1 MEPHP
6 DGTSVGGV
14 VKDKFES
21 ITVRR
26 GDTPV
31 FGIADWSDMGR
42 KKPVLWIQDS
52 ENCRVKVASFNDVSC
67 AKMFADLLVKL
78 FEKGGCGEEP

>member
-1 MEPHP
+1 M
-6 DGTSVGGV
+6 GGV

-21 ITVRR
+21 IMIRR

-42 KKPVLWIQDS
+42 KKPVLWIQDG
-52 ENCRVKVASFNDVSC
+52 ENCRVKVASFNDERS
-67 AKMFADLLVKL
+67 AKMFADVLVKL
-78 FEKGGCGEEP
+78 FEKGGNGEEH

>member
-1 MEPHP
+1 M
-6 DGTSVGGV
+6 GGV

-21 ITVRR
+21 IMIRR

-42 KKPVLWIQDS
+42 EKPVLWIQDS
-52 ENCRVKVASFNDVSC
+52 ENCRVKVASFNNENS
-67 AKMFADLLVKL
+67 ARMFADVLVKML
-78 FEKGGCGEEP
+78 DKGENGEEP

>member
-1 MEPHP
+1 ME
-6 DGTSVGGV
+6 
-14 VKDKFES
+14 DKLEC

-42 KKPVLWIQDS
+42 KKPVLWILGIQDG
-52 ENCRVKVASFNDVSC
+52 EFCRVKVASFNDERS
-67 AKMFADLLVKL
+67 AKVFADLLVKL
-78 FEKGGCGEEP
+78 FEKGGNGEEP